1 MKRKTV
7 NSESPIHELYGR
19 ITDLHPKDEPMLPLL
34 LKCEWRSAVL
44 YLHPYFMVTAFRD
57 VRCLYGTSSLRIGIF
72 LVYIS
77 IFIKS
82 YSMSNGRL
90 SVNFKMYDL
99 KILKFHWQWKK
110 LLFLMYY
117 KLGLQ
122 FVKLLKNKNSCNNF
136 SNILQ
141 I

>member
-1 MKRKTV
+1 
-7 NSESPIHELYGR
+7 
-19 ITDLHPKDEPMLPLL
+19 
-34 LKCEWRSAVL
+34 
-44 YLHPYFMVTAFRD
+44 MVTAFRD
-57 VRCLYGTSSLRIGIF
+57 VQCIYGTTGLRIGIF
-72 LVYIS
+72 VVYIS
-77 IFIKS
+77 IFLKS

-90 SVNFKMYDL
+90 SVSFKMYDL

-117 KLGLQ
+117 KLALQ
-122 FVKLLKNKNSCNNF
+122 YVKLLKNKNLLNNF